1 MKLVFASQNA
11 HKAAEIQT
19 VIPSEISICTL
30 TDIGITEDIPET
42 AATLE
47 GNALMKMEY
56 LVARLNLPCF
66 ADDTGLEIDALQG
79 EPGVYSAR
87 YAGEQ
92 RNSVDNMQLVLEK
105 LTGELNRKARFR
117 TVIALWWEGNSH
129 LFEGIV
135 EGTITNAPV
144 GNQGFGYDPIFQPAG
159 STKTFAE
166 MTMEEKNQWSH
177 RARAVQQLV
186 EFLRKQLNVNVE

>member
-30 TDIGITEDIPET
+30 TELGITEDIPET

-56 LVARLNLPCF
+56 LIARLNLPCF
-66 ADDTGLEIDALQG
+66 ADDTGLEIDALHG

-105 LTGELNRKARFR
+105 LTGEPNRKARFR

-186 EFLRKQLNVNVE
+186 EFLTKQLNVNVE

>member
-66 ADDTGLEIDALQG
+66 ADDTGLEIDALHG

-105 LTGELNRKARFR
+105 LTGEPNRKARFR

>member
-19 VIPSEISICTL
+19 VIPSVISICTL
-30 TDIGITEDIPET
+30 TELGITEDIPET

-66 ADDTGLEIDALQG
+66 ADDTGLEIDALHG

-105 LTGELNRKARFR
+105 LTGKSNRKARFR

-186 EFLRKQLNVNVE
+186 EFLTKQLDVNVE

>member
-30 TDIGITEDIPET
+30 TELGITEDIPET

-56 LVARLNLPCF
+56 LVARLNLSCF
-66 ADDTGLEIDALQG
+66 ADDTGLEIDALHG

-87 YAGEQ
+87 YAGDQ

-105 LTGELNRKARFR
+105 LTGEPNRKARFR

>member
-30 TDIGITEDIPET
+30 TELGITEDIPET

-66 ADDTGLEIDALQG
+66 ADDTGLEIDALNG

-92 RNSVDNMQLVLEK
+92 RNSDDNMQLVLEK
-105 LTGELNRKARFR
+105 LTGEPNRKARFR

>member
-1 MKLVFASQNA
+1 
-11 HKAAEIQT
+11 
-19 VIPSEISICTL
+19 
-30 TDIGITEDIPET
+30 
-42 AATLE
+42 
-47 GNALMKMEY
+47 MKMEY

-105 LTGELNRKARFR
+105 LTGEPNRKAHFR

-186 EFLRKQLNVNVE
+186 EFLRKHLNVNVE

>member
-30 TDIGITEDIPET
+30 TELGITEDIPET

-66 ADDTGLEIDALQG
+66 ADDTGLEIDALHG

-129 LFEGIV
+129 FFEGIV

-186 EFLRKQLNVNVE
+186 GFLRKQLNVNVE

>member
-30 TDIGITEDIPET
+30 TELGITEDIPET

-66 ADDTGLEIDALQG
+66 ADDTGLEIDALHG

-105 LTGELNRKARFR
+105 LTGEPNRKARFR

>member
-1 MKLVFASQNA
+1 MKLVFASQNS
-11 HKAAEIQT
+11 HKAAEIET

-30 TDIGITEDIPET
+30 TELGITEDIPET

-66 ADDTGLEIDALQG
+66 ADDTGLEIDALHG

-105 LTGELNRKARFR
+105 LTGKSNRKARFR

-135 EGTITNAPV
+135 EGTITHAPV
-144 GNQGFGYDPIFQPAG
+144 GDQGFGYDPIFQPAG

-186 EFLRKQLNVNVE
+186 EFLTKQLNVNVE

>member
-30 TDIGITEDIPET
+30 TELGITDDIPET

-66 ADDTGLEIDALQG
+66 ADDTGLEIDALHG

-105 LTGELNRKARFR
+105 LTGKSNRKARFR

-135 EGTITNAPV
+135 EGTITHAPV
-144 GNQGFGYDPIFQPAG
+144 GNQGFGYDPIFQPSG

-186 EFLRKQLNVNVE
+186 EFLTKQLNVNVE

>member
-1 MKLVFASQNA
+1 MKLIFASQNE
-11 HKAAEIQT
+11 HKAAEIQS
-19 VIPSEISICTL
+19 VLPSSFTICTL
-30 TDIGITEDIPET
+30 NEMGITEDIPET

-47 GNALMKMEY
+47 GNAVMKMEY
-56 LVARLNLPCF
+56 LVDRLNLSCF
-66 ADDTGLEIDALQG
+66 ADDTGLEIDALHG

-92 RNSVDNMQLVLEK
+92 RNAVDNMRLVLEK
-105 LTGELNRKARFR
+105 LTGETNRKARFR
-117 TVIALWWEGNSH
+117 TVIALWWEGKSH

-135 EGTITNAPV
+135 EGNITNAPV
-144 GNQGFGYDPIFQPAG
+144 GNEGFGYDPIFQPEGA
-159 STKTFAE
+159 TKTFAE

-186 EFLRKQLNVNVE
+186 EFLKNSLT

>member
-30 TDIGITEDIPET
+30 TELGITEDIPET

-87 YAGEQ
+87 FAGEQ

-105 LTGELNRKARFR
+105 LTGEPNRKARFR

-135 EGTITNAPV
+135 EGTITNLPV

-159 STKTFAE
+159 ATKTFAE

>member
-30 TDIGITEDIPET
+30 TELGITEDIPET

-92 RNSVDNMQLVLEK
+92 PNSVDNMQLVLEK
-105 LTGELNRKARFR
+105 LTGEPNRKARFR

-135 EGTITNAPV
+135 EGTITNLPV

>member
-30 TDIGITEDIPET
+30 TELGITEDIPET

-66 ADDTGLEIDALQG
+66 ADDTGLEIDALHG

-105 LTGELNRKARFR
+105 LTGKSNRKARFR

-135 EGTITNAPV
+135 EGTITHATA

-186 EFLRKQLNVNVE
+186 EFLTKQLNVNVE

>member
-30 TDIGITEDIPET
+30 TELGITEDIPET

-66 ADDTGLEIDALQG
+66 ADDTGLEIDALHG

-129 LFEGIV
+129 FFEGIV

-186 EFLRKQLNVNVE
+186 EFLTKQLHVNVE

>member
-1 MKLVFASQNA
+1 MKLVFASQNS

-30 TDIGITEDIPET
+30 TELGITEDIPET

-47 GNALMKMEY
+47 GNATMKMEY
-56 LVARLNLPCF
+56 LVDRLNLPCF
-66 ADDTGLEIDALQG
+66 ADDTGLEIDALHG

-105 LTGELNRKARFR
+105 LTGKSNRKARFR

-135 EGTITNAPV
+135 EGTITHAPV
-144 GNQGFGYDPIFQPAG
+144 GDQGFGYDPIFQPAG

-186 EFLRKQLNVNVE
+186 EFLTKQLDVNVE

>member
-11 HKAAEIQT
+11 HKAAEIQA

-30 TDIGITEDIPET
+30 TELGIIEDIPET

-56 LVARLNLPCF
+56 LVDRLNLSCF
-66 ADDTGLEIDALQG
+66 ADDTGLEIDALHG

-92 RNSVDNMQLVLEK
+92 RNAVDNMRLVLEK
-105 LTGELNRKARFR
+105 LTGESNRKARFR
-117 TVIALWWEGNSH
+117 TVIALWWEGKSH

-135 EGTITNAPV
+135 EGTITKTPI
-144 GNQGFGYDPIFQPAG
+144 GNGGFGYDPIFQPEGA
-159 STKTFAE
+159 TNTFAE

-186 EFLRKQLNVNVE
+186 EFLKKQLYVNME

>member
-30 TDIGITEDIPET
+30 TELGITEDIPET

-66 ADDTGLEIDALQG
+66 ADDTGLEIDALHG

-105 LTGELNRKARFR
+105 LTGKSNRKARFR

-135 EGTITNAPV
+135 EGTITHAPV
-144 GNQGFGYDPIFQPAG
+144 GDQGFGYDPIFQPAG

-186 EFLRKQLNVNVE
+186 EFLTKQLNVNVE

>member
-30 TDIGITEDIPET
+30 TELGITEDIPET

-56 LVARLNLPCF
+56 LIARLNLPCF
-66 ADDTGLEIDALQG
+66 ADDTGLEIDALHG

-105 LTGELNRKARFR
+105 LTGEPNRKARFR

>member
-30 TDIGITEDIPET
+30 TELGITDDIPET

-66 ADDTGLEIDALQG
+66 ADDTGLEIDALHG

-105 LTGELNRKARFR
+105 LTGKSNRKARFR

-135 EGTITNAPV
+135 EGTITHAPV

-186 EFLRKQLNVNVE
+186 EFLTKQLNVNVE

>member
-30 TDIGITEDIPET
+30 AELGITEDIPET

-47 GNALMKMEY
+47 GNATMKMEY
-56 LVARLNLPCF
+56 LVDRLNLPCF
-66 ADDTGLEIDALQG
+66 ADDTGLEIDALHG

-92 RNSVDNMQLVLEK
+92 RNSMDNIQLVLDK
-105 LTGELNRKARFR
+105 LTGETNRKAQFR
-117 TVIALWWEGNSH
+117 TVIALWWEGKAY

-135 EGTITNAPV
+135 EGKITTTPT
-144 GNQGFGYDPIFQPAG
+144 GDHGFGYDPIFQPDGA
-159 STKTFAE
+159 TKTFAE
-166 MTMEEKNQWSH
+166 MTMHEKNQWSH
-177 RARAVQQLV
+177 RARAIHLLV
-186 EFLRKQLNVNVE
+186 DFLEKKVNA

>member
-19 VIPSEISICTL
+19 VIPTEISICTL
-30 TDIGITEDIPET
+30 TELGITEDIPET

-66 ADDTGLEIDALQG
+66 ADDTGLEIDALHG

-135 EGTITNAPV
+135 EGTITHSPV

-186 EFLRKQLNVNVE
+186 EFLTKQLHVNVE

>member
-30 TDIGITEDIPET
+30 TELGITEDIPET

-105 LTGELNRKARFR
+105 LTGEPNRKARFR

>member
-1 MKLVFASQNA
+1 MKLVFASQNS

-30 TDIGITEDIPET
+30 TELGITEDIPET

-66 ADDTGLEIDALQG
+66 ADDTGLEIDALHG

-105 LTGELNRKARFR
+105 LTGKSNRKARFR

-135 EGTITNAPV
+135 EGTITHAPV
-144 GNQGFGYDPIFQPAG
+144 GDQGFGYDPIFQPAG

-186 EFLRKQLNVNVE
+186 EFLTKQLNVNVE

>member
-30 TDIGITEDIPET
+30 TELGITEDIPET

-47 GNALMKMEY
+47 GNATMKMEY
-56 LVARLNLPCF
+56 LVDLLKLPCF
-66 ADDTGLEIDALQG
+66 ADDTGLEIDALHG

-105 LTGELNRKARFR
+105 LTGETNRKAHFR
-117 TVIALWWEGNSH
+117 TVIALWWEGKSY

-135 EGTITNAPV
+135 EGTITHAPV

-166 MTMEEKNQWSH
+166 MTMDEKNQWSH

-186 EFLRKQLNVNVE
+186 EFLTKQLNVNVE